1 MSFILLVNVINII
14 IFHLFLL
21 FFKLT
26 NSSITEVK
34 ETMEIFMF
42 MIMIF
47 RGMGFDHDIDRSLN
61 ITHQYLKLWKY
72 YALDL

>member
-47 RGMGFDHDIDRSLN
+47 RGMGFDRSLN